1 MGALCRYAAGLW
13 SGDIPSTFAELAIQV
28 EKRTIFAAKKE
39 KKLILGENSSRGDD
53 EWSGSLD
60 H

>member
-28 EKRTIFAAKKE
+28 EKRTIFAAKKTI
-39 KKLILGENSSRGDD
+39 LISGENSSRGDD